1 MGTAV
6 THRPW
11 MVWALG
17 VAIVLGQI
25 TAGVTGTIRLW
36 PFSSVLM
43 YAHSGAATV
52 TTTSGDSLFAVTDS
66 GAEVMVAVLLG
77 KQIHDTLLRALP
89 ADGGEQPQLVAAMLP
104 VARYVAD
111 ESHRAGSRAV
121 RALRLYR
128 YTFDLA
134 AGRSARALIGEWAVP

>member
-1 MGTAV
+1 
-6 THRPW
+6 

-25 TAGVTGTIRLW
+25 IAGVTGTIRLW
-36 PFSSVLM
+36 PFSPVSM

-52 TTTSGDSLFAVTDS
+52 TTASGDSLVAVTDS
-66 GAEVMVAVLLG
+66 GAEVMVAALLG
-77 KQIHDTLLRALP
+77 KQRHDTLLRVLP
-89 ADGGEQPQLVAAMLP
+89 ADYRDQPQLAAAMLP

-111 ESHRAGSRAV
+111 ESHRAGAGAV
-121 RALRLYR
+121 RGLRLYR

-134 AGRSARALIGEWAVP
+134 AGRSARALIGERAVP